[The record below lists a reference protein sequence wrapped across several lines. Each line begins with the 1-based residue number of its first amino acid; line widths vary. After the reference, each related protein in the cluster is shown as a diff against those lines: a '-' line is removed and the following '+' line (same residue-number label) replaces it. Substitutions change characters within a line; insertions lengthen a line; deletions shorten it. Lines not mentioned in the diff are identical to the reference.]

1 MPTTPETYEK
11 LGAFYLGREFDLER
25 GEGAAEPL
33 LYDSRDLVT
42 HGLIVGMTG
51 SGKTGLTAALLE
63 EAALDGV
70 PALVIDP
77 KGDLGNLLLTF
88 PELRPADFAPW
99 IDPEEARRAGRTV
112 EEQAAKVAETWRAG
126 LAEWGQSGE
135 RIARLRA
142 AADFAIYTPGS
153 TAGLPVSIL
162 ASFAAPPPEVL
173 ADGDLLRE
181 RVGTLVSSLLT
192 LLGRDADPVQ
202 SRDHVLLSTIFDAV
216 WRGGRGL
223 DLPGLIGAVQRPPV
237 ERVGVLDLESFY
249 PERERFTLAMA
260 LNNLLAAPGFRAWLE
275 GDPLDVGALL
285 YTPAAKPRVAIFSL
299 AHLSDAERVF
309 FVALLLNQTLG
320 WMRTRPGTGS
330 LRALLV
336 IDELFGF
343 APPVAEP
350 PSKRPLLTLL
360 KQARAFGLGVVV
372 ATQNPVDLDYK
383 GLGNIGTWWI
393 GRLQTERDRDRLL
406 DGLQGAAAG
415 AGLDRGEVTALLG
428 RLAPR
433 VFLLRNVHEEKPVV
447 LQSRWAMSYLRG
459 PLTRP
464 EIQRLM
470 GERVPAAAPAAPSP
484 GAPAAAVAPP
494 PAAPAPAGPATAGAP
509 VLPPEIEQVF
519 LPPAGPAAPTDYRP
533 ALLGQARVHYLDV
546 KRGLEHS
553 EELALIAP
561 LGEGSA
567 VDWHDAQPL
576 PAGAP
581 ALAAAPAPGARFA
594 PLPAAAARARSY
606 AAWRNALADCLYRSR
621 RVEVWKSPS
630 TGELSR
636 PGESERDFRVRLVE
650 RSRERRDAAVEE
662 LRTKHAAR
670 AARLEERK
678 RRAAQAIEREKDQ
691 ARREKLS
698 AGFSLGSAVVGV
710 LLGRRRLSATTL
722 SRAGTA
728 ARGVGRSYEQGQDV
742 ERAEENLEAV
752 EREKKELEA
761 DLAAEVASLEE
772 RFDPAAEALEP
783 VPLKPRK
790 ADVEVHRLVLAWV
803 PVEGAAKP
811 S

>member
-1 MPTTPETYEK
+1 MATTPETYEK
-11 LGAFYLGREFDLER
+11 LGALYLGREFDLER
-25 GEGAAEPL
+25 GAGAAEPL

-51 SGKTGLTAALLE
+51 SGKTGLTISLLE

-77 KGDLGNLLLTF
+77 KGDLSNLLLTF
-88 PELRPADFAPW
+88 PELRPEDFAPW
-99 IDPEEARRAGRTV
+99 VDPEEARRAGRTA
-112 EEQAAKVAETWRAG
+112 EEHAAHVAAAWRAG

-162 ASFAAPPPEVL
+162 ASLAAPAAEVL

-181 RVGTLVSSLLT
+181 RVGTLVASLLT

-202 SRDHVLLSTIFDAV
+202 SRDHVFLSTIVDAV
-216 WRGGRGL
+216 WRTGRGL
-223 DLPGLIGAVQRPPV
+223 DLPGLIQAVQRPPV

-249 PERERFTLAMA
+249 PERERFALAMA

-275 GDPLDVGALL
+275 GAPLDVGALL
-285 YTPAAKPRVAIFSL
+285 HTAAGKPRVAIFSL
-299 AHLSDAERVF
+299 AHLADAERVF

-393 GRLQTERDRDRLL
+393 GRLQTERDRERLL

-415 AGLDRGEVTALLG
+415 AGLNRGELTELLG

-433 VFLLRNVHEEKPVV
+433 LFLMRNVHEDKPVV

-459 PLTRP
+459 PLTRV

-470 GERVPAAAPAAPSP
+470 GETPAVPASGAVAP
-484 GAPAAAVAPP
+484 APP
-494 PAAPAPAGPATAGAP
+494 PAHAVPATRPVASEAAGPP
-509 VLPPEIEQVF
+509 VLPPDIEQVF
-519 LPPAGPAAPTDYRP
+519 F
-533 ALLGQARVHYLDV
+533 
-546 KRGLEHS
+546 
-553 EELALIAP
+553 
-561 LGEGSA
+561 
-567 VDWHDAQPL
+567 QP
-576 PAGAP
+576 
-581 ALAAAPAPGARFA
+581 
-594 PLPAAAARARSY
+594 
-606 AAWRNALADCLYRSR
+606 
-621 RVEVWKSPS
+621 
-630 TGELSR
+630 
-636 PGESERDFRVRLVE
+636 
-650 RSRERRDAAVEE
+650 
-662 LRTKHAAR
+662 
-670 AARLEERK
+670 
-678 RRAAQAIEREKDQ
+678 
-691 ARREKLS
+691 
-698 AGFSLGSAVVGV
+698 
-710 LLGRRRLSATTL
+710 
-722 SRAGTA
+722 
-728 ARGVGRSYEQGQDV
+728 
-742 ERAEENLEAV
+742 
-752 EREKKELEA
+752 
-761 DLAAEVASLEE
+761 
-772 RFDPAAEALEP
+772 
-783 VPLKPRK
+783 
-790 ADVEVHRLVLAWV
+790 
-803 PVEGAAKP
+803 
-811 S
+811 